1 MHYFQFNIGDYASH
15 TRHLSLLEDL
25 AYRRLLDVYYLKD
38 GILVGSA
45 PEVARQIGMRD
56 HIAEVEQ
63 VLQDFFIAN
72 NEGGWNHTRCDAE
85 ITHFRDKSLKASNA
99 GKASAQRRNNG
110 RSTDVQPTNNQQP
123 ITNNQETNIPL
134 KGKVSKPD
142 GVSQQVWDDFM
153 AVRKAKKS
161 PITETALKGLINQA
175 SIAGWNL
182 QDAISEATTR
192 GWLTFKAEWVKE
204 QGNGKLSKG
213 QNDGAGI
220 SERAARQA
228 LHEISG
234 GTGSF
239 ESSAGQIS
247 SGDTTGS
254 HHAIGTM
261 PDAVRS
267 IGYAGGGTDSLV

>member
-134 KGKVSKPD
+134 KGKVLKPD

-204 QGNGKLSKG
+204 QGNGKLSTG
-213 QNDGAGI
+213 QSNAMGA

-239 ESSAGQIS
+239 DSGTGQIS
-247 SGDTTGS
+247 SGDTTGN
-254 HHAIGTM
+254 HHVTITVS
-261 PDAVRS
+261 DAVRS

>member
-56 HIAEVEQ
+56 HIEEVEQ
-63 VLQDFFIAN
+63 VLQDFFIPN
-72 NEGGWNHTRCDAE
+72 NEAGWSHTRCDAE

-134 KGKVSKPD
+134 KGKVAKPED
-142 GVSQQVWDDFM
+142 VSQQVWDDFM

-161 PITETALKGLINQA
+161 PITETALKSLINQA

-182 QDAISEATTR
+182 QDAIGEATTR

-213 QNDGAGI
+213 QFSDIGT

-239 ESSAGQIS
+239 EGSAGQIS
-247 SGDTTGS
+247 TSNATGN
-254 HHAIGTM
+254 HHTISTV

>member
-38 GILVGSA
+38 GILIGSA
-45 PEVARQIGMRD
+45 SEVSRQIGMRD
-56 HIAEVEQ
+56 HISEVEQ

-99 GKASAQRRNNG
+99 GKASAQRRHNG

-123 ITNNQETNIPL
+123 RTKNQELDIPPL
-134 KGKVSKPD
+134 PPKGKVMKPD

-192 GWLTFKAEWVKE
+192 GWLTFKAEWVEGKNNGAE
-204 QGNGKLSKG
+204 NRATNQRGN
-213 QNDGAGI
+213 QNGFAAALRYVADG
-220 SERAARQA
+220 R
-228 LHEISG
+228 
-234 GTGSF
+234 
-239 ESSAGQIS
+239 
-247 SGDTTGS
+247 
-254 HHAIGTM
+254 
-261 PDAVRS
+261 
-267 IGYAGGGTDSLV
+267 TDDPF